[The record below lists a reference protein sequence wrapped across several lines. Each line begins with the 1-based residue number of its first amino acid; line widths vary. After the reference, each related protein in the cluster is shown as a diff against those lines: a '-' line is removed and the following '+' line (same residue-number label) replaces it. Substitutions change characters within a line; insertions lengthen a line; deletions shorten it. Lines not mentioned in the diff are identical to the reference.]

1 MSGLEVRDME
11 FVEKGHLS
19 HPARWSPV
27 NLLGEDAP
35 KMNGNVTV
43 DGTIMRA
50 RADLAALNRMAV
62 RHQLDGCSLAA
73 HTERIHEPMRLAC
86 ARRWRSRSSRTWRA
100 DGVAA

>member
-1 MSGLEVRDME
+1 
-11 FVEKGHLS
+11 
-19 HPARWSPV
+19 
-27 NLLGEDAP
+27 
-35 KMNGNVTV
+35 MNGNVTV

-100 DGVAA
+100 DGVAAWRVSARRY